1 MKHYGAISTWL
12 FGVCLWPINAHSM
25 DVFFESKPLQQML
38 PWLAVQMQESLVMS
52 PDIDS
57 VQTLAMQ
64 DASWEQIL
72 QAVAKQGDLALSW
85 QGDVAVLK
93 PKPVGEAAALA
104 ECLHSYWQ
112 LKHTTAQEAG
122 KHLKVLYPN
131 LRLLVDQRTNSLV
144 IKSCQE
150 ETEFRTLITWLDT
163 PLRQVEISA
172 QIAQVS
178 TSAQSQFGV
187 NWQARLS
194 QGVTSTL
201 GGAVELGALIPS
213 SSLSLAT
220 SGTAGLLSF
229 TLDML
234 ESEGMA
240 KVISK
245 PKIVTA
251 EGQTAYIESG
261 TEVPYQTAIGD
272 SVNVEFRQ
280 ATLKLEVTPTVKE
293 GQRIL
298 LVLNIHQ
305 DSVGD
310 LINGVP
316 SLKTNRLQTQV
327 EVNNQET
334 LVLGGI
340 FREEYFESESRVP
353 FFSDIPIFGEL
364 FKKTLEQQ
372 EKVELLVFITPK
384 LLQMTA
390 N

>member
-1 MKHYGAISTWL
+1 MIRKCRQYWVVVWL
-12 FGVCLWPINAHSM
+12 SLPASGFSM
-25 DVFFESKPLQQML
+25 DVFFESKPLQQIL
-38 PWLAVQMQESLVMS
+38 PWLAVQMQENLVMS
-52 PDIDS
+52 PDIDN
-57 VQTLAMQ
+57 VQTLSLKG
-64 DASWEQIL
+64 ASWEQIMT
-72 QAVAKQGDLALSW
+72 AVASQGNLDLSW
-85 QGDVAVLK
+85 QEGVAVLRAK
-93 PKPVGEAAALA
+93 SALA
-104 ECLHSYWQ
+104 GQQEKQCLHSYWT
-112 LKHTTAQEAG
+112 LKHAKAEITG
-122 KHLKVLYPN
+122 KHLKALYPN
-131 LRLLVDQRTNSLV
+131 VLFIVDHRTNSIV
-144 IKSCQE
+144 IKSCE
-150 ETEFRTLITWLDT
+150 SELGFKSVIDWLDT

-194 QGVTSTL
+194 KGVSSTL

-213 SSLSLAT
+213 TSLSLAT

-272 SVNVEFRQ
+272 NVNVEFRQ
-280 ATLKLEVTPTVKE
+280 ATLKLQVTPMVKE
-293 GQRIL
+293 GERIL
-298 LVLNIHQ
+298 LALTIHQ

-327 EVNNQET
+327 EVNNLET

-353 FFSDIPIFGEL
+353 FFSDIPILGEL

>member
-1 MKHYGAISTWL
+1 
-12 FGVCLWPINAHSM
+12 M
-25 DVFFESKPLQQML
+25 DVFFESKPLQQVL
-38 PWLAVQMQESLVMS
+38 PWLAVQMQENLVMS

-57 VQTLAMQ
+57 VQTLSLK
-64 DASWEQIL
+64 DASWEQVMT
-72 QAVAKQGDLALSW
+72 AVASQGNLDLSW
-85 QGDVAVLK
+85 QEGVAILRAK
-93 PKPVGEAAALA
+93 AALA
-104 ECLHSYWQ
+104 SQQKKECLHSYWTLRHAKAEITGKQ
-112 LKHTTAQEAG
+112 LKA
-122 KHLKVLYPN
+122 LYPN
-131 LRLLVDQRTNSLV
+131 VLFIVDHRTNSIV
-144 IKSCQE
+144 MKSCGA
-150 ETEFRTLITWLDT
+150 EFGFKSVIEWLDT

-194 QGVTSTL
+194 KGVSSTL

-213 SSLSLAT
+213 TSLSLAT

-272 SVNVEFRQ
+272 NVNVEFRQ
-280 ATLKLEVTPTVKE
+280 ATLKLQVTPMVKE
-293 GQRIL
+293 GGRIL
-298 LVLNIHQ
+298 LALTIHQ

-353 FFSDIPIFGEL
+353 FFSDIPILGEL